1 MINTSVS
8 KNIYYWIS
16 PFDTFYLKISLENL
30 ARVVPLATFPSMTA
44 F

>member
-8 KNIYYWIS
+8 KNIYYWIA

-30 ARVVPLATFPSMTA
+30 ARAVPLAIFPSTGA